1 MLRNPLAVSAPAQ
14 DVASTKL
21 VVPPSPPECDEID
34 FDGVGFWTRGEWT
47 QHQKN
52 CEERGKDFKKLGFLT
67 DGDGQALDDNWIDMM
82 TKHAR
87 LLWNSLYKE
96 REDPET
102 WGVRSMFASTYFSNS
117 MRIKFPEFRWCE
129 GDWKVQNFAT
139 VRFSDWSQ
147 DVRKKGRLTRIIVL
161 VISPICATYY
171 VSFDRIPSLY
181 FQTKG

>member
-21 VVPPSPPECDEID
+21 VVPPLPPECDEID
-34 FDGVGFWTRGEWT
+34 FDGVGFWTRGEWM

-52 CEERGKDFKKLGFLT
+52 CEEQGKDFKKLGFLT
-67 DGDGQALDDNWIDMM
+67 DGDGQALDDNRIDMM

-96 REDPET
+96 HEDPET

-117 MRIKFPEFRWCE
+117 MRIKFPEF
-129 GDWKVQNFAT
+129 
-139 VRFSDWSQ
+139 
-147 DVRKKGRLTRIIVL
+147 
-161 VISPICATYY
+161 
-171 VSFDRIPSLY
+171 
-181 FQTKG
+181 